1 MYIILVKDNFV
12 KRCYD
17 YVAHSVI
24 APSVFVSLLVLGS
37 VPYAAYH
44 YGPQAEA
51 QRYTKKLNTLATANP
66 SHSEAVALRLE
77 RLKSEGSRLNELGK
91 KLLKKSSKDTKV
103 SLAWDEIIQAELSD
117 RPVSSKPR
125 HFMAQRKSQ
134 RLALASR
141 FPIDDLEEDFSWRG
155 EERDTKNKLYQ
166 AQPSHWPVRY
176 GYVSSNFGW
185 RGRRMHKGM
194 DIAAKAGT
202 EIHAVED
209 GVVIRSSRMRGYGN
223 IVELQHGSMYTTRYA
238 HNTRNLVQVGDV
250 IKKGDVVALV
260 GSTGRSTGNHVHF
273 EVRQLGS
280 AINPA
285 KYFAGHLSL
294 IDNVQL
300 SSK

>member
-17 YVAHSVI
+17 YVTHSVI
-24 APSVFVSLLVLGS
+24 APSVFVSLLALGS

-44 YGPQAEA
+44 YGPQTET
-51 QRYTKKLNTLATANP
+51 QRHGKKWSSMTTVNQSN
-66 SHSEAVALRLE
+66 SEAVALRLE
-77 RLKSEGSRLNELGK
+77 RLRSEGSRLNELGK
-91 KLLKKSSKDTKV
+91 KLLKNSSKETKV
-103 SLAWDEIIQAELSD
+103 SLAWDDIIQAELSE
-117 RPVSSKPR
+117 RPVSNSQPR
-125 HFMAQRKSQ
+125 HFLAQRRNQ
-134 RLALASR
+134 RTLVSR

-155 EERDTKNKLYQ
+155 EDEAKHKLYQ
-166 AQPSHWPVRY
+166 AQPSYWPVKY

-209 GVVIRSSRMRGYGN
+209 GTVIRSTKMRGYGN

-238 HNTRNLVQVGDV
+238 HNIKNLVQVGDIV
-250 IKKGDVVALV
+250 KKGEIIALV

-285 KYFAGHLSL
+285 KYLAGNLSL
-294 IDNVQL
+294 SDNVQL